1 MQNAAALMDGFD
13 MDIDSSG
20 EKVSNAE
27 LAAVLAEI
35 GLEDKKKPLQ
45 KTKPAAASA
54 PAPAPRQQPP
64 PTPAPPAGSAAAP
77 PSLEERMNEFKKA
90 AVVARQAGDM
100 ETAKA
105 WLRRSKEFQAAIDA
119 MVGLLLVQLSLIHI

>member
-1 MQNAAALMDGFD
+1 MFGGRSSGKKGGGGGAMQNAAALMDGFD

-54 PAPAPRQQPP
+54 PAPAPPS
-64 PTPAPPAGSAAAP
+64 TIAYELMPAIRPSSPCSPVQYGHVLMVLTVTMTDSITTGSSARPGTTYA
-77 PSLEERMNEFKKA
+77 ER
-90 AVVARQAGDM
+90 
-100 ETAKA
+100 
-105 WLRRSKEFQAAIDA
+105 
-119 MVGLLLVQLSLIHI
+119 